1 MGNLKKTFEVIHKDH
16 HIRVENGWFS
26 GEKLYIDDELQDQ
39 NIGLGFRA
47 RLTGELKDGKGM
59 VKVSIGGNFQIHC
72 RIFVDNKLIY
82 PISNR

>member
-1 MGNLKKTFEVIHKDH
+1 MKKTFEVRHKDH

-47 RLTGELKDGKGM
+47 RLTGELKGGKGM
-59 VKVSIGGNFQIHC
+59 VKVSIGG
-72 RIFVDNKLIY
+72 IFLNTLQNI
-82 PISNR
+82 R